1 LRPPTETDVA
11 TELSGLTRRR
21 ATVIGVVLV
30 AAVISV
36 SAGVGFAAQG
46 TGFDWGVA
54 SVAGTAI
61 GTTLLAV
68 GTLALAYSTWQDVRA
83 SQRIAAATG
92 RSLELTEQDREERL
106 RPAIIGT
113 VTGIDSDA
121 EGAFLSVEIHNIGGG
136 PAVRVQVTA
145 KHRGR
150 RTSFEVGVTPIAW
163 LPAGGS
169 FPLAVRLFPRDGAT
183 AGRLL
188 RLSPAGFRVR
198 GEYLDRLARPVPQEI
213 IDWKHDRLPATQ

>member
-1 LRPPTETDVA
+1 MRALEERR
-11 TELSGLTRRR
+11 LSSFSRRG
-21 ATVIGVVLV
+21 AAAFGAALVTVVVG
-30 AAVISV
+30 V
-36 SAGVGFAAQG
+36 SAGIGFAAQG
-46 TGFDWGVA
+46 SGFDWDVA

-83 SQRIAAATG
+83 SQRIATATS

-113 VTGIDSDA
+113 VTDIGSDA

-136 PAVRVQVTA
+136 PAVRVEVTA
-145 KHRGR
+145 TRRRGR
-150 RTSFEVGVTPIAW
+150 MPIEIGVTPIAW

-169 FPLAVRLFPRDGAT
+169 FPLAVRLFAGDGAT

-188 RLSPAGFRVR
+188 KLSPAGFRVR
-198 GEYLDRLARPVPQEI
+198 GEYLDRLARPVPQAI
-213 IDWKHDRLPATQ
+213 IDWKHDRLPPTNG